1 MYSLDFGTTN
11 TLLGRWMATA
21 TQPETLSLPGLS
33 VPHLPMIPSLV
44 YVHDAQ
50 RGQVSVGHEVIA
62 QGLDNSSDPRFFS
75 NFKRGIGS
83 SVQGFTP
90 ILDEEEVTFE
100 QVGRWFLQRVLEK
113 LTQQENIVED
123 LVLTVPVNSF
133 EPYRF
138 WLTGI
143 AQSLSAS
150 KIQLLDES
158 TAAALGYGLRTEN
171 LMLVIDFGGGTL
183 DLTLIQP
190 AFADDRP
197 VGFLVKWGQKV
208 LGQKD
213 QRTPIAKVLAKV
225 GLNLGG
231 TDVDRWLADDLA
243 EEQTIRN
250 PQRLQRI
257 AERIKVRLSSEAE
270 AEAIFEGDKDKGDES
285 KTTLTYS
292 RQRLEQLLTKQGF
305 FEQLSGAVEQI
316 NAQARQRGIEE
327 LDLTAVLLVGGTALI
342 PSVQRWVHQKF
353 STPKIYS
360 DRPFE
365 AVVQGALYLG
375 RGFQQV
381 QDFLYNSYGIRY
393 WDHKQARHNWH
404 PLFKSGTPY
413 PTAKPFELVLG
424 ASVSSQPSIEL
435 VIGEW
440 GSSNQ
445 ATEVF
450 FDGTRLVT
458 RKTSSNQQDI
468 RSLNDTE
475 EGRTIAR
482 LNPLG
487 YPGKDRIKVQFRVDE
502 QKTLRITVHDLE
514 TKKVLLEDTPVV
526 ELS

>member
-11 TLLGRWMATA
+11 TLLGRWINTN
-21 TQPETLSLPGLS
+21 QPETLILPGLS
-33 VPHLPMIPSLV
+33 IPNLPMIPSLL

-50 RGQVSVGHEVIA
+50 RGKVSVGHEVIA

-90 ILDEEEVTFE
+90 ILDGEEVTFE
-100 QVGRWFLQRVLEK
+100 QVGSWFLQRVLGT
-113 LTQQENIVED
+113 LAQQENTLED

-143 AQSLSAS
+143 AQSLSAA

-231 TDVDRWLADDLA
+231 TDVDVWLADDLA
-243 EEQTIRN
+243 KEHDIR
-250 PQRLQRI
+250 PPHRLQRL
-257 AERIKVRLSSEAE
+257 AEQIKVRLSSEAE
-270 AEAIFEGDKDKGDES
+270 VEETFAGKEDS
-285 KTTLTYS
+285 TTLTYS
-292 RQRLEQLLTKQGF
+292 RQRLEQLLTTQGF
-305 FEQLSGAVEQI
+305 FDQLSEAVERI
-316 NAQARQRGIEE
+316 HAQARQRGIEE
-327 LDLTAVLLVGGTALI
+327 QDLTAVLLVGGTALI
-342 PSVQRWVHQKF
+342 PSVQEWVRQKF
-353 STPKIYS
+353 PTPKIYS
-360 DRPFE
+360 DRPFD
-365 AVVQGALYLG
+365 AVVQGALHLG
-375 RGFQQV
+375 RGFKQV

-393 WDHKQARHNWH
+393 WDHKQACHNWH

-413 PTAKPFELVLG
+413 PTAKAYELVLG

-440 GSSNQ
+440 GNSRE

-458 RKTSSNQQDI
+458 RKTSGNNPDV

-482 LNPLG
+482 LEPLG
-487 YPGKDRIKVQFRVDE
+487 FPGKDRIKVLFRVDE
-502 QKTLRITVHDLE
+502 QKTLRITVSDLE
-514 TKKVLLEDTPVV
+514 TQKVLLEDTPVV

>member
-11 TLLGRWMATA
+11 TLLGRWVNTQ
-21 TQPETLSLPGLS
+21 QPENLVLPGLS
-33 VPHLPMIPSLV
+33 VPGLPTIPSLV
-44 YVHDAQ
+44 YVHSAQ
-50 RGQVSVGHEVIA
+50 QGQISVGHEVIA

-90 ILDEEEVTFE
+90 VLDGQEVTFE
-100 QVGRWFLQRVLEK
+100 QVGSWFLQRVLGK
-113 LTQQENIVED
+113 LAQQENSFED

-231 TDVDRWLADDLA
+231 TDVDSWLADDLA
-243 EEQTIRN
+243 KRYDVRTPQTL
-250 PQRLQRI
+250 QRL
-257 AERIKVRLSSEAE
+257 AEKIKVRLSSEAE
-270 AEAIFEGDKDKGDES
+270 VEEIFEGTGDS
-285 KTTLTYS
+285 TILTYS
-292 RQRLEQLLTKQGF
+292 RQRLEKLLTRQGF
-305 FEQLSGAVEQI
+305 FDQLSEAVERI

-327 LDLTAVLLVGGTALI
+327 QDLTAVLLVGGTALI
-342 PSVQRWVHQKF
+342 PSVQQWVRQKF
-353 STPKIYS
+353 PTPKIYS
-360 DRPFE
+360 DRPFD

-393 WDHKQARHNWH
+393 WDHKQACHNWH

-413 PTAKPFELVLG
+413 PTAKPYELVLG

-440 GSSNQ
+440 GTHEG
-445 ATEVF
+445 TEVF

-458 RKTSSNQQDI
+458 RRAGGNSPDV

-475 EGRTIAR
+475 EGRTIAQ
-482 LNPLG
+482 LEPLG
-487 YPGKDRIKVQFRVDE
+487 YPGKDRIKVLFRVDE
-502 QKTLRITVHDLE
+502 QKTLRITVNDLE

>member
-11 TLLGRWMATA
+11 TLLGRWIHTK
-21 TQPETLSLPGLS
+21 QPETLSLPGLS
-33 VPHLPMIPSLV
+33 VPNLPMIPSLL

-50 RGQVSVGHEVIA
+50 SGQVSVGHEVIA

-90 ILDEEEVTFE
+90 ILDGEEVTFE
-100 QVGRWFLQRVLEK
+100 QVGSWFLQHVLGK
-113 LTQQENIVED
+113 LAQQENTFED

-171 LMLVIDFGGGTL
+171 LMVVIDFGGGTL

-231 TDVDRWLADDLA
+231 TDIDGWLADDLA
-243 EEQTIRN
+243 KEHDIRP
-250 PQRLQRI
+250 PQRLQRL
-257 AERIKVRLSSEAE
+257 AEQIKVRLSSETE
-270 AEAIFEGDKDKGDES
+270 VEETFGGKED
-285 KTTLTYS
+285 TLTYTYS
-292 RQRLEQLLTKQGF
+292 RQRLERLLAAQGF
-305 FEQLSGAVEQI
+305 FDQLSEAVERI

-327 LDLTAVLLVGGTALI
+327 QDLTAVLLVGGTALI
-342 PSVQRWVHQKF
+342 PSVQQWVRQKF
-353 STPKIYS
+353 PTPKIYS
-360 DRPFE
+360 DRPFD

-393 WDHKQARHNWH
+393 WDHKQACHNWH
-404 PLFKSGTPY
+404 PLFKAGTPY
-413 PTAKPFELVLG
+413 PTAKAYELVLG

-440 GSSNQ
+440 GNANE

-458 RKTSSNQQDI
+458 RKTSGNTPDV

-482 LNPLG
+482 LQPLG
-487 YPGKDRIKVQFRVDE
+487 YPGKDRIKVLFRVDE
-502 QKTLRITVHDLE
+502 QKTLRIIVSDLE
-514 TKKVLLEDTPVV
+514 TQKILLEDTPVV

>member
-11 TLLGRWMATA
+11 TLLGRWANA
-21 TQPETLSLPGLS
+21 KHPETLVLPGLS
-33 VPHLPMIPSLV
+33 IPDLFMIPSLV
-44 YVHDAQ
+44 YVHDA
-50 RGQVSVGHEVIA
+50 RKGQVSVGHEVIA

-90 ILDEEEVTFE
+90 TLDGGEVTFE
-100 QVGRWFLQRVLEK
+100 QVGSWFLQRVLGK
-113 LTQQENIVED
+113 LAQQENSVED

-138 WLTGI
+138 WLTGL

-243 EEQTIRN
+243 EEHYIRN
-250 PQRLQRI
+250 PQRLQRL

-270 AEAIFEGDKDKGDES
+270 AEETFEGDKG

-292 RQRLEQLLTKQGF
+292 RQRLEQLLIKQGF

-342 PSVQRWVHQKF
+342 PSVQRWVRQKF
-353 STPKIYS
+353 PTPKIYS

-393 WDHKQARHNWH
+393 WDHKQARHSWH

-440 GSSNQ
+440 GNSNQ

-458 RKTSSNQQDI
+458 RKTNSNHQDI
-468 RSLNDTE
+468 RFLNDTE

>member
-11 TLLGRWMATA
+11 TLLGRWIPHGTE
-21 TQPETLSLPGLS
+21 PETLALPGLS
-33 VPHLPMIPSLV
+33 VPDVPMIPSLV
-44 YVHDAQ
+44 YVHNAQ
-50 RGQVSVGHEVIA
+50 QGQVSVGYEVIA
-62 QGLDNSSDPRFFS
+62 QGLDSSSDPRFFS

-90 ILDEEEVTFE
+90 ILDGEEVTFE
-100 QVGRWFLQRVLEK
+100 QMGSWFLRRVLEK
-113 LTQQENIVED
+113 LTQQENTVED

-138 WLTGI
+138 WLTGM

-243 EEQTIRN
+243 EEHYIRN
-250 PQRLQRI
+250 PHRLQRI
-257 AERIKVRLSSEAE
+257 AERIKIRLSSEAQVEE
-270 AEAIFEGDKDKGDES
+270 AFEEPEEKYKA
-285 KTTLTYS
+285 TLTYS
-292 RQRLEQLLTKQGF
+292 RQRLEQLLIKQGF

-316 NAQARQRGIEE
+316 NAQSRQRGIEE

-342 PSVQRWVHQKF
+342 PSVQRWVREKF
-353 STPKIYS
+353 PTPKIYS
-360 DRPFE
+360 NRPFD

-393 WDHKQARHNWH
+393 WDHKQACHNWH

-440 GSSNQ
+440 GNSNQ

-458 RKTSSNQQDI
+458 RKTSGNHQDV

-482 LNPLG
+482 LTPLG
-487 YPGKDRIKVQFRVDE
+487 YPGKDRIKVLFRVDE
-502 QKTLRITVHDLE
+502 QKKLRITVNDLE
-514 TKKVLLEDTPVV
+514 TKKILLEDIPVV

>member
-11 TLLGRWMATA
+11 TLLGRWLPNAS
-21 TQPETLSLPGLS
+21 QPETLSLSSLS
-33 VPHLPMIPSLV
+33 VPHLPMIPSLL

-50 RGQVSVGHEVIA
+50 RGKVSVGHEVID
-62 QGLDNSSDPRFFS
+62 QGLDTAGDPRFFS

-90 ILDEEEVTFE
+90 VLDGEEVTFE
-100 QVGRWFLQRVLEK
+100 QVGRWFLQRVLER
-113 LTQQENIVED
+113 LAHQESTIED

-138 WLTGI
+138 WLTQM

-243 EEQTIRN
+243 QQHDIRT
-250 PQRLQRI
+250 PSKLQRL
-257 AERIKVRLSSEAE
+257 AEQIKVRLSSEPEVAE
-270 AEAIFEGDKDKGDES
+270 TFTEQDLS
-285 KTTLTYS
+285 KTLNYS
-292 RQRLEQLLTKQGF
+292 RHQLERLLTKQGF
-305 FEQLSGAVEQI
+305 FAQLSEAVGQI
-316 NAQARQRGIEE
+316 IAQARQRGIEE
-327 LDLTAVLLVGGTALI
+327 QDITAVLLVGGTALI
-342 PSVQRWVHQKF
+342 PSVQQWVRQQF
-353 STPKIYS
+353 PRQKIYS

-393 WDHKQARHNWH
+393 WDHKQACHNWH

-413 PTAKPFELVLG
+413 PTARPYELLLG

-440 GSSNQ
+440 GNAHE

-458 RKTSSNQQDI
+458 RKVSGNGQDV

-482 LNPLG
+482 LEPLG
-487 YPGKDRIKVQFRVDE
+487 YPGKDRIKVLFRVDK
-502 QKTLRITVHDLE
+502 QKTLRITVNDLE
-514 TKKVLLEDTPVV
+514 TQKVLLEDTPVV

>member
-11 TLLGRWMATA
+11 TLLGRWIPNSTE
-21 TQPETLSLPGLS
+21 PETLVLPGLS
-33 VPHLPMIPSLV
+33 VPNLPMIPSLV

-50 RGQVSVGHEVIA
+50 RGQVSVGHEVIT
-62 QGLDNSSDPRFFS
+62 QGLDSSSDPRFFS

-100 QVGRWFLQRVLEK
+100 QVGSWFLRRVLEK

-138 WLTGI
+138 WLMGM

-197 VGFLVKWGQKV
+197 IGFLVKWGQKV

-243 EEQTIRN
+243 EEHYIRN

-257 AERIKVRLSSEAE
+257 AERIKVRLSSEAQVEE
-270 AEAIFEGDKDKGDES
+270 AFEEPEEKYR
-285 KTTLTYS
+285 TTLTYS

-316 NAQARQRGIEE
+316 NSQARQRGIEE

-342 PSVQRWVHQKF
+342 PSVQQWVRQKF

-393 WDHKQARHNWH
+393 WDHKQACHNWH

-440 GSSNQ
+440 GNSNQ

-458 RKTSSNQQDI
+458 RKTSSNSQAV

-482 LNPLG
+482 LEPLG
-487 YPGKDRIKVQFRVDE
+487 YPGKDRIKVLFRVDE
-502 QKTLRITVHDLE
+502 QKKLRITVNDLE